1 MESLKKYFDDFVFH
15 ARVMPILVVL
25 LPILALGIVKG
36 IIDNNVLEGAL
47 YIAMIVIFLTLTSR
61 VARES
66 GKRYENKMYKKLEGI
81 PTTIILR
88 YSDDTIDDLTKTRYH
103 KKLNERVTDVELP
116 LSIED
121 EDINSDM
128 CYKSAINWLRVYA
141 NSNRDKEYR
150 VYQELKE
157 YNFWRN
163 LYGTKIIAFF
173 IYLAIAIRELQLID
187 EFNIQNMITKPYPE
201 YVALIIMVL
210 SSLFVLLINKKI
222 VQRKAFDYAKALV
235 EVCERL

>member
-1 MESLKKYFDDFVFH
+1 
-15 ARVMPILVVL
+15 
-25 LPILALGIVKG
+25 
-36 IIDNNVLEGAL
+36 
-47 YIAMIVIFLTLTSR
+47 
-61 VARES
+61 
-66 GKRYENKMYKKLEGI
+66 
-81 PTTIILR
+81 
-88 YSDDTIDDLTKTRYH
+88 
-103 KKLNERVTDVELP
+103 
-116 LSIED
+116 
-121 EDINSDM
+121 
-128 CYKSAINWLRVYA
+128 
-141 NSNRDKEYR
+141 
-150 VYQELKE
+150 
-157 YNFWRN
+157 